1 MDLFSMFKGGKYFDK
16 HIAPKCDY
24 CQFGRRARDGNKV
37 LCEKRGLVDSN
48 YSCNKF
54 IYSPLKRIPVK
65 QLNFV
70 GSLADEDIYIES
82 AGDIAEKKELENPV
96 KKAEPKKET
105 AKKETT
111 APAEAPKTEPVK
123 QNEASEQETVQN
135 EAPKQE
141 TVQNEAPKQETVQNE
156 TPKQETVQN
165 ETPKQE
171 TVQNEAPKQEAVQ
184 NEAPK
189 AEPVQAEIETLKNNV
204 ITDLASE
211 FIANNKDAEAAENS
225 APVTDAPKPA
235 QTVTVSKN
243 PSLAELSALA
253 EAAIAA
259 ENVHIESSD

>member
-82 AGDIAEKKELENPV
+82 AGDIAEKKELENPA
-96 KKAEPKKET
+96 KKAEPKKEA
-105 AKKETT
+105 AKKQTT

-123 QNEASEQETVQN
+123 QNEASEQKTVQN

-141 TVQNEAPKQETVQNE
+141 TVQNEAPKQEA
-156 TPKQETVQN
+156 
-165 ETPKQE
+165 
-171 TVQNEAPKQEAVQ
+171 VQNEAPKQKAVQ

>member
-82 AGDIAEKKELENPV
+82 AGDIAEKKELENPA
-96 KKAEPKKET
+96 KKAEPKKEA
-105 AKKETT
+105 AKKQTT

-123 QNEASEQETVQN
+123 QNEASEQKTVQNEAPKQETVQN

-156 TPKQETVQN
+156 A
-165 ETPKQE
+165 PKQE

-189 AEPVQAEIETLKNNV
+189 AEPVQTEIETLKNNV

>member
-82 AGDIAEKKELENPV
+82 AGDIAEKKELENPA
-96 KKAEPKKET
+96 KKAEPKKEA
-105 AKKETT
+105 AKKQTT

-123 QNEASEQETVQN
+123 QN

-141 TVQNEAPKQETVQNE
+141 TVQNEAPKQETVQNGA
-156 TPKQETVQN
+156 PKQETVQN
-165 ETPKQE
+165 E
-171 TVQNEAPKQEAVQ
+171 VPKQEAVQ